1 MVCVLNSLIL
11 GKQTSLMKRRLSP
24 INDYLGKG
32 SVIQKLLSKSH
43 EQQVLL
49 GQVRSLL
56 PAPLNEHCVAAV
68 LKGRR
73 LLIYTDASI
82 WASRLRFS
90 SRDLVT
96 KLAESG
102 INLEKITVRVS
113 LGKASPKHAKSHP
126 ARQLSTANADMISQ
140 TADAIS
146 DPALQAALK
155 RLGKHHR

>member
-1 MVCVLNSLIL
+1 
-11 GKQTSLMKRRLSP
+11 MKRRLSS

-49 GQVRSLL
+49 RQVRSQL

-68 LKGRR
+68 IKARR

-90 SRDLVT
+90 SRDLLRQ
-96 KLAESG
+96 LAGNG
-102 INLEKITVRVS
+102 INLEKITVRVMLS
-113 LGKASPKHAKSHP
+113 KSPPKHAKSHP
-126 ARQLSTANADMISQ
+126 ARQLSTENADMIRQ
-140 TADAIS
+140 TADGIS
-146 DPALQAALK
+146 DPALRAALR